1 MMTRYKCVSAIVFM
15 LVAVLMVGTAG
26 CAPSVSDNGCAAVK
40 AELDKAN
47 AELKRLRIE
56 QDEAKARLSET
67 KAEMDK
73 VKAEVAGVRAASL
86 EELLRQ
92 RRSVRDYADAPLTK
106 DEVMKLLWAGQ
117 GITSPVDFR
126 TAPSAGALYPL
137 ELYLV
142 AGNVDNLA
150 PGVYKYKPVEDAL
163 TLVKEGDVR
172 ASLAVASLGQGSV
185 ADGAVDIVIAAVYER
200 TKIKYGARGER
211 FVHIEVGHAAQNICL
226 QATALNLGLVTVGAF
241 DDASV
246 AKIIGMSPDEA
257 PLYVMPVGRIK

>member
-1 MMTRYKCVSAIVFM
+1 MTRYKCVSAIVFM

-26 CAPSVSDNGCAAVK
+26 CAPSVSDNGCDAVK

-47 AELKRLRIE
+47 AELKRLRTE
-56 QDEAKARLSET
+56 QDEAKAKLSET

-73 VKAEVAGVRAASL
+73 VRAEVAGVRAASL

-92 RRSVRDYADAPLTK
+92 RRSVRDYTDASLTQ
-106 DEVMKLLWAGQ
+106 DEVIKLLWAGQ
-117 GITSPVDFR
+117 GITSDRGFR

-150 PGVYKYKPVEDAL
+150 PGIYKYKPVENDL

-172 ASLAVASLGQGSV
+172 AGLATASLGQRSV
-185 ADGAVDIVIAAVYER
+185 ADGAVDIVIAAAYER
-200 TKIKYGARGER
+200 TTVKYGIRGER
-211 FVHIEVGHAAQNICL
+211 YVHMEAGHVAQNICL

>member
-26 CAPSVSDNGCAAVK
+26 CAPSVSDNGCDAVK

-47 AELKRLRIE
+47 AELAKLR
-56 QDEAKARLSET
+56 SEL
-67 KAEMDK
+67 DK
-73 VKAEVAGVRAASL
+73 VRAEVVGVRTASL

-92 RRSVRDYADAPLTK
+92 RRSVRDYTDASLTQ
-106 DEVMKLLWAGQ
+106 DEVIKLLWAGQ
-117 GITSPVDFR
+117 GITSDRGFR

-150 PGVYKYKPVEDAL
+150 PGIYKYKPVENDL

-172 ASLAVASLGQGSV
+172 AGLATASLGQRSV
-185 ADGAVDIVIAAVYER
+185 ADGAVDIVIAAAYER
-200 TKIKYGARGER
+200 TTVKYGIRGER
-211 FVHIEVGHAAQNICL
+211 YVHMEAGHVAQNICL

-241 DDASV
+241 DDAAV
-246 AKIIGMSPDEA
+246 AKIIGMSQDET
-257 PLYVMPVGRIK
+257 PLYVMPVGRTK